1 MEKDKK
7 PKKTAEQ
14 KKNENLAL
22 LKEIKGKIKDT
33 TSIPDDEIIG
43 KPSFKGKS
51 EDLIPTRS
59 FLVDEEES
67 PLGKKISDFFHNL
80 GDSYQRDDRYER
92 YKTAIRN
99 PEIDGALDI
108 YASETATQ
116 DTEGKILNVFCSSEK
131 VTEVINDLF
140 KRLGLEDRAFDIVR
154 NFCGYGDEFY
164 EIIYSKSAKGI
175 HSINQIPRE
184 LIGRKEINGVLQ
196 NFYVRK
202 TKKMKETEDASYS
215 FDYSY
220 KINTGSGGL
229 DNIDP
234 IRVLHWKIPST
245 EYAPYGKSVL
255 DSVITPLEELR
266 LMEQSLLIARITRA
280 PERRVYYVNVGSA
293 QGEKGIAMAR
303 EVVSR
308 LKRKNIL
315 DKLGKGMDS
324 NVDFFGSI
332 EDITIPFRVGEEK
345 STIESLPQL
354 NDPGALT
361 DLEFIRDRIFPGL
374 GIPRTYLFDDTFANS
389 NSNLSNKSIAFA
401 KRIRRI
407 QKYFLYP
414 IYKLAY
420 IELKLKGIKEKDFE
434 DLLIT
439 MNNPSNTDEREKI
452 DLETLKWG
460 LISNIKSMNAEKVF
474 FPDYYIYKN
483 TLNMS
488 NDEILDLMIQNL
500 AQEGGKNPFSMIPE
514 EERPK
519 DYLVID
525 QLKGGGSGEA
535 PIGDEDGDGI
545 PDEAEGAFGEAPPI
559 EGETGG
565 EETGLETPEAPPE
578 EELAPETASLIYR
591 QVNNKKAL
599 FESLEKAKS
608 FKKKREQKEK
618 IKEVDLVKANKK
630 YTTPIYSESQLN
642 SGNEFEGIKN
652 VIGKVIY

>member
-1 MEKDKK
+1 MAKEKKK
-7 PKKTAEQ
+7 PEEIKAE
-14 KKNENLAL
+14 NIEL
-22 LKEIKGKIKDT
+22 LKQIKK
-33 TSIPDDEIIG
+33 SITNSVVVPDDEIVG
-43 KPSFKGKS
+43 KPSYRDKS
-51 EDLIPTRS
+51 EDLVPLKS
-59 FLVDEEES
+59 FLDFEDETLS
-67 PLGKKISDFFHNL
+67 KKISSHFQNL
-80 GDSYQRDDRYER
+80 AESFERDTRYER
-92 YKTAIRN
+92 YKTAMRN

-116 DTEGKILNVFCSSEK
+116 DSDGKILNIFSSSEK
-131 VTEVINDLF
+131 VTKILNDMF
-140 KRLGLEDRAFDIVR
+140 KRLGLEDKSFDVIK
-154 NFCGYGDEFY
+154 NFCGYGDDFY
-164 EIIYSKSAKGI
+164 EIIYSKSTKSV
-175 HSINQIPRE
+175 HSINQVPRE

-196 NFYVRK
+196 HFYVRK
-202 TKKMKETEDASYS
+202 TQKMKEGEDSSYS

-220 KINTGSGGL
+220 KQNSDGGL
-229 DNIDP
+229 EKIDP
-234 IRVLHWKIPST
+234 IRILHWRIPSS
-245 EYAPYGKSVL
+245 EYSPYGKSVL

-293 QGEKGIAMAR
+293 HGEKGIAMAR

-354 NDPGALT
+354 NDPGTLT

-389 NSNLSNKSIAFA
+389 NSNLSNKSISFA

-474 FPDYYIYKN
+474 FPDYYIYKD
-483 TLNMS
+483 TLGMS
-488 NDEILDLMIQNL
+488 NDEILDIMIQNL
-500 AQEGGKNPFSMIPE
+500 SQEGGKNPFSMLPE

-519 DYLVID
+519 DYLVLD
-525 QLKGGGSGEA
+525 QLRGGGSAEQ

-545 PDEAEGAFGEAPPI
+545 PNEAEAAFGEVPPEEGGGEAPV
-559 EGETGG
+559 EGEVPAPEGG
-565 EETGLETPEAPPE
+565 G

-591 QVNNKKAL
+591 NKNQKAL
-599 FESLEKAKS
+599 LEASLNRAKQFKNKRQEKELKDI
-608 FKKKREQKEK
+608 EK
-618 IKEVDLVKANKK
+618 IKTMKK
-630 YTTPIYSESQLN
+630 YTSPIYTQEQL
-642 SGNEFEGIKN
+642 SFGNEFEGIKLLFN
-652 VIGKVIY
+652 DGKQML